1 MADVSIRKG
10 DRLPQL
16 DRQFLVDGSGVDL
29 TGATVV
35 FNMYK
40 ATDGTQVITDGT
52 VTVVT
57 AASGN
62 VRYSWTAA
70 DAALD
75 ADTYLASF
83 TATYGDGRKLTA
95 PNTGMLVV
103 EFFDLIEVD
112 WLYTGEPNTRT
123 IDAVRLLIGDTD
135 STDQLITDNEIQ
147 YFLTKHGSIN
157 RTASESCRA
166 IAAKFA
172 RLMSRSIGG
181 LSADFSAKYRQY
193 MELADSLMSK
203 EETEPVSP
211 FASGWSRSAKE
222 ARELDADR
230 ESTISR
236 KGIHDNDR
244 VYPVDDYA
252 YSPYRLRA

>member
-16 DRQFLVDGSGVDL
+16 ERQFLVDAAGVDL
-29 TGATVV
+29 SGATVV

-40 ATDGTQVITDGT
+40 ATDGTQVITNGS

-57 AASGN
+57 ASTGL
-62 VRYSWTAA
+62 VRYAWTAA

-112 WLYTGEPNTRT
+112 WLYTGEPGTRT

-135 STDQLITDNEIQ
+135 STDQLITDNEIS
-147 YFLTKHGSIN
+147 YLLTRHGSIN
-157 RTASESCRA
+157 RTASEACRA

-172 RLMSRSIGG
+172 RLMNRSIGG
-181 LSADFSAKYRQY
+181 LSADFSQKYHQY
-193 MELADSLMSK
+193 MELADSLLTK

-211 FASGWSRSAKE
+211 FTSGWKRSVKE
-222 ARELDADR
+222 AREADTER
-230 ESTISR
+230 ETTFGR
-236 KGIHDNDR
+236 KGIHDNER
-244 VYPVDDYA
+244 VYPADDYSHA
-252 YSPYRLRA
+252 PYRLR